1 MKNSNKKFYGKFLY
15 LMLPIALSVNIA
27 FANNPILISEQDA
40 NVTAPVPAVQETKEP
55 VAVQT
60 KEEVKDKVEENKQ
73 ETNKE
78 VPAVSGENKK
88 EEEIT
93 LDKKGE
99 KLEKRKV
106 KKEKK
111 NKNDYSEYLIPEDGY
126 YPVGDVEE
134 KHITIQGAVSKL
146 EELSLAD
153 CLELALN
160 NNPKIQAAYANSS
173 AVKENKVQT
182 IANYTPSVSTSTGIM
197 RNKPD
202 MSGMPSGFKI
212 PTYTKYLLG
221 TISLSQLVYDFG
233 VTQNQYTI
241 NKLEWENAKQN
252 IESVVNSVVCDVK
265 DAYYN
270 LLYALSAKQVRQE
283 TVEQYETM
291 YKQARAFYEIGT
303 RPKVDVTI
311 AAANLADAKANYI
324 EATNAVDLAVSK
336 LNNVMGTPFIEPYV
350 VNTVMPYEAT
360 DITMKGAIEIANE
373 ARPDLK
379 MAILQMKM
387 ADEYVKLAKKN
398 IYAKIVRFC

>member
-126 YPVGDVEE
+126 YPVGKSDRS
-134 KHITIQGAVSKL
+134 H
-146 EELSLAD
+146 
-153 CLELALN
+153 
-160 NNPKIQAAYANSS
+160 
-173 AVKENKVQT
+173 
-182 IANYTPSVSTSTGIM
+182 
-197 RNKPD
+197 
-202 MSGMPSGFKI
+202 
-212 PTYTKYLLG
+212 
-221 TISLSQLVYDFG
+221 
-233 VTQNQYTI
+233 
-241 NKLEWENAKQN
+241 
-252 IESVVNSVVCDVK
+252 VV
-265 DAYYN
+265 
-270 LLYALSAKQVRQE
+270 L
-283 TVEQYETM
+283 
-291 YKQARAFYEIGT
+291 
-303 RPKVDVTI
+303 
-311 AAANLADAKANYI
+311 
-324 EATNAVDLAVSK
+324 
-336 LNNVMGTPFIEPYV
+336 
-350 VNTVMPYEAT
+350 
-360 DITMKGAIEIANE
+360 
-373 ARPDLK
+373 
-379 MAILQMKM
+379 
-387 ADEYVKLAKKN
+387 
-398 IYAKIVRFC
+398 